1 MKVRTNLD
9 SKTTSQ
15 FPPPSM
21 GGPRE
26 SSYRGLSAVGVLDKP
41 RVGRIRRSSVEES
54 DAKRTTVN
62 GRFPRGVRDHVALE
76 MGCRKHPP
84 RTSTYPRGRSD
95 IALTLR
101 RTQLHVV
108 SLWLE
113 VSPACGG
120 SLSSAKVNR

>member
-21 GGPRE
+21 GGPRK

-54 DAKRTTVN
+54 DAERMTVN
-62 GRFPRGVRDHVALE
+62 VRFPRGVRDGMSKTSPQIQYLSEGTVRYCSHVA
-76 MGCRKHPP
+76 
-84 RTSTYPRGRSD
+84 
-95 IALTLR
+95 
-101 RTQLHVV
+101 
-108 SLWLE
+108 
-113 VSPACGG
+113 
-120 SLSSAKVNR
+120 